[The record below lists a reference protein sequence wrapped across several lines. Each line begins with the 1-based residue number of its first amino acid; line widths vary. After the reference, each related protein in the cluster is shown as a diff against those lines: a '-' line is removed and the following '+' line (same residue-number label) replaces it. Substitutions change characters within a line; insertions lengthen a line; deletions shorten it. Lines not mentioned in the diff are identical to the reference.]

1 VAETGRRFF
10 TLLDNGGRRIMA
22 KISAED
28 AQQQAVRAAAS
39 LMAAAART
47 APKTRGLDSTE
58 TLILDGEDLEI
69 LAKAM
74 EAKVTEQGKGPTF
87 IRDAKNVRAASAVL
101 LIGVTG
107 EPKNPKV
114 PLDCGACGYPGCAEF
129 IEVAKS
135 EGEDFRGPLCI
146 YQVMDLG
153 IALGSAAKTA
163 GLLNIDNRIMYSLGA
178 AARKLKLLN
187 ADVIIGF
194 PLSVSGKSPYFD
206 R

>member
-1 VAETGRRFF
+1 
-10 TLLDNGGRRIMA
+10 MA
-22 KISAED
+22 KISAKD

-58 TLILDGEDLEI
+58 MLILDGEDLEI

-74 EAKVTEQGKGPTF
+74 EAKVTEKNNKIPSF
-87 IRDAKNVRAASAVL
+87 ARDAKNIRGASAVL

-107 EPKNPKV
+107 DPKNPKV

-163 GLLNIDNRIMYSLGA
+163 GLLNIDNRIMYTIGA
-178 AARKLKLLN
+178 AARKLKLL
-187 ADVIIGF
+187 DSDIIIGF

>member
-1 VAETGRRFF
+1 
-10 TLLDNGGRRIMA
+10 MA
-22 KISAED
+22 MISAKD

-74 EAKVTEQGKGPTF
+74 EAKVAEKNNKIPSFT
-87 IRDAKNVRAASAVL
+87 RDAKNIRGASAVL

-107 EPKNPKV
+107 DPKNPKV
-114 PLDCGACGYPGCAEF
+114 PLDCGACGYAGCAEF
-129 IEVAKS
+129 LESKKT
-135 EGEDFRGPLCI
+135 EGEDFRGPLCVF
-146 YQVMDLG
+146 QAMDLG

-163 GLLNIDNRIMYSLGA
+163 GILNIDNRIMYTIGA
-178 AARKLKLLN
+178 AARKLKLL
-187 ADVIIGF
+187 DSDIIIGF

>member
-1 VAETGRRFF
+1 MARIGAQDAER
-10 TLLDNGGRRIMA
+10 A
-22 KISAED
+22 
-28 AQQQAVRAAAS
+28 AVRAAAS

-47 APKTRGLDSTE
+47 APKTRGLDSIQ
-58 TLILDGEDLEI
+58 TLILDGEDLEM

-74 EAKVTEQGKGPTF
+74 EAKVGEKGGKVPSF
-87 IRDAKNVRAASAVL
+87 ARDAKNVRVASAVL

-129 IEVAKS
+129 IEAKKS

-178 AARKLKLLN
+178 AARKLQIMT
-187 ADVIIGF
+187 ADVVIGF

-206 R
+206 RG